1 MRFIKELK
9 DGDRISD
16 IYLIKQKNSAT
27 TKNGKPY
34 DNIIIQ
40 DKTGIMDAKNWDP
53 NSPAIDEFDA
63 KDYVEIIGEV
73 TLFNGALQVNIKRA
87 RKCGEGEYEPS
98 NYLPVSPYNIDEMYA
113 SILEFT
119 DSVKNIYLNKLL
131 TVIFKE
137 DEELIKAFKKSSAAK
152 SIHHSF
158 VGGLVQHTLA
168 VTRLCDFYCTRY
180 AMLNRDLLIS
190 AALLHD
196 IAKTKEFSP
205 FPDNDYTDDGQFLG
219 HIVMGVEMVDEVIHG
234 RNGKSG
240 IEGFPAVLEA
250 ELKHCILSHHGEYEF
265 GSPKKPAIMEAVAL
279 NFADNTDAKMQIF
292 TEMMEN
298 ETSTGWLGFKKMLD
312 TNVIAT
318 RME

>member
-40 DKTGIMDAKNWDP
+40 DKTGTMDAKNWDP

-73 TLFNGALQVNIKRA
+73 TLFNGALQVNVKRA
-87 RKCGEGEYEPS
+87 RKCSEGEYEPS

-113 SILEFT
+113 SILEFV
-119 DSVKNIYLNKLL
+119 DSVKNVYLNRLL

-137 DEELIKAFKKSSAAK
+137 DEELIIAFKKSSAAK

-180 AMLNRDLLIS
+180 STLNRDLLIS

-196 IAKTKEFSP
+196 IAKTKEFSL

-219 HIVMGVEMVDEVIHG
+219 HIVMGVEMVDKVIHG
-234 RNGKSG
+234 SNGKKG